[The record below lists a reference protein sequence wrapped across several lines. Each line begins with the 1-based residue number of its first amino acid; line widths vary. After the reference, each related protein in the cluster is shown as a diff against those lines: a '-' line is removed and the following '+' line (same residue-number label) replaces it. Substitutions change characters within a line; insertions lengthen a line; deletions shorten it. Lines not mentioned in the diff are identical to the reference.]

1 MKYFKSLLAAVL
13 LSYSAISF
21 SDGHGHPI
29 FTPMEPQSM
38 GGEFTKF
45 VKAQSAFWQNGPF
58 EPKMMYLMSLSAAAG
73 MKCEYCIVA
82 TTGMAMEA
90 GATEEEVKAAVMV
103 AGIMALNSTML
114 YGNQF
119 DLEKLKKMFAQ

>member
-1 MKYFKSLLAAVL
+1 MKYIKSLLVAVL

-45 VKAQSAFWQNGPF
+45 AKAQSAFWQNGPF

-82 TTGMAMEA
+82 TTGMAMKA
-90 GATEEEVKAAVMV
+90 GATEEEVKAAVMA

-119 DLEKLKKMFAQ
+119 DLDKLKKMVGQ

>member
-1 MKYFKSLLAAVL
+1 MKYLKSLLAAVL

-38 GGEFTKF
+38 NGEFTKF
-45 VKAQSAFWQNGPF
+45 VRAQSAFCQNGPF
-58 EPKMMYLMSLSAAAG
+58 ETNMLSLMSLSAAAG

-82 TTGMAMEA
+82 TTGMAMKA
-90 GATEEEVKAAVMV
+90 GATEEEVKAAVMA

-119 DLEKLKKMFAQ
+119 DLDKLKKMFGQ

>member
-1 MKYFKSLLAAVL
+1 MKYLRPVLIACLLGSSTVSVA
-13 LSYSAISF
+13 
-21 SDGHGHPI
+21 DGHGHPV

-38 GGEFTKF
+38 GGEFTNF
-45 VKAQSAFWQNGPF
+45 VKAQRAFWQNGPF
-58 EPKMMYLMSLSAAAG
+58 EPKVMHLMSLSAAAG

-82 TTGMAMEA
+82 TTGMAMKA
-90 GATEEEVKAAVMV
+90 GATQEEVKAAIMA

-119 DLEKLKKMFAQ
+119 DLAKLKKMFGQ